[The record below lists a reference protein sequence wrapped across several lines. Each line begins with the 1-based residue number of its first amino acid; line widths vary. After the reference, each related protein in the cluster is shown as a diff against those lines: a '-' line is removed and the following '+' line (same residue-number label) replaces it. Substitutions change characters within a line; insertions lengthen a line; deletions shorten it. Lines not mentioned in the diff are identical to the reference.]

1 MRLTIA
7 EFAKKYGADKAFI
20 LENLETVFASYVVK
34 EKGLTMLDEKAVEVL
49 QPPEAEEQHTEPQ
62 KSRKETEAQKQETE
76 PPAVPEEQT
85 EAELEEAEEQAETE
99 PPEAEEQ
106 TETELEEARAQIAQ
120 LKAELEAERAS
131 KKETE
136 KRLLD
141 MMDKVLELTKN
152 AQKLTENAQKLT
164 AIANNRPL
172 LEDGSKERRLGFFK
186 RLFGKK
192 EKPLP

>member
-20 LENLETVFASYVVK
+20 LENLETVFAPYVVK
-34 EKGLTMLDEKAVEVL
+34 EKGLTMLDEKAVEAL
-49 QPPEAEEQHTEPQ
+49 QSPEAEEQHTEPQ
-62 KSRKETEAQKQETE
+62 KSRKERRKEAEAQ
-76 PPAVPEEQT
+76 AEQAQ
-85 EAELEEAEEQAETE
+85 EAEAIE
-99 PPEAEEQ
+99 PPEVD
-106 TETELEEARAQIAQ
+106 TGELEEARAQIAQ
-120 LKAELEAERAS
+120 LKAELEAERES

-141 MMDKVLELTKN
+141 MMDKVLELT
-152 AQKLTENAQKLT
+152 ENAQKLT
-164 AIANNRPL
+164 AMANNRLL
-172 LEDGSKERRLGFFK
+172 LEDGSKERRPGFFK

>member
-20 LENLETVFASYVVK
+20 LENIETVFAPYVVK
-34 EKGLTMLDEKAVEVL
+34 EKGLTMLDEKAVEAL
-49 QPPEAEEQHTEPQ
+49 QPPEAEKQHTEP
-62 KSRKETEAQKQETE
+62 EAQRQEVE
-76 PPAVPEEQT
+76 PPAIQKEQT
-85 EAELEEAEEQAETE
+85 EA
-99 PPEAEEQ
+99 
-106 TETELEEARAQIAQ
+106 ELEEARAQIAQ
-120 LKAELEAERAS
+120 LKAELEAERES

-141 MMDKVLELTKN
+141 MMDKVLELT
-152 AQKLTENAQKLT
+152 ENAQKLT
-164 AIANNRPL
+164 AMANNRLL
-172 LEDGSKERRLGFFK
+172 LEDGSKERRPGFFK

>member
-20 LENLETVFASYVVK
+20 LENIETVFAPYVVK
-34 EKGLTMLDEKAVEVL
+34 EKGLTMLDEKAVEAL
-49 QPPEAEEQHTEPQ
+49 QPPEAEKQHTEP
-62 KSRKETEAQKQETE
+62 EAQRQEVE
-76 PPAVPEEQT
+76 PPAIQEEQT
-85 EAELEEAEEQAETE
+85 EA
-99 PPEAEEQ
+99 
-106 TETELEEARAQIAQ
+106 ELEEARAQIAQ
-120 LKAELEAERAS
+120 LKAELEAERES

-141 MMDKVLELTKN
+141 MMDKVLELT
-152 AQKLTENAQKLT
+152 ENAQKLT
-164 AIANNRPL
+164 AKANNRLL
-172 LEDGSKERRLGFFK
+172 LEDGSKERRPGFFK

>member
-20 LENLETVFASYVVK
+20 LENLETVFAPYVVK
-34 EKGLTMLDEKAVEVL
+34 EKGLTMLDEKAVEAL
-49 QPPEAEEQHTEPQ
+49 QPPEAEEQHTEP
-62 KSRKETEAQKQETE
+62 EAQRQEVE
-76 PPAVPEEQT
+76 PPAIQEEQT
-85 EAELEEAEEQAETE
+85 EA
-99 PPEAEEQ
+99 
-106 TETELEEARAQIAQ
+106 ELEEARAQIAQ
-120 LKAELEAERAS
+120 LKAELEAERES

-141 MMDKVLELTKN
+141 MMDKVLELT
-152 AQKLTENAQKLT
+152 ENAQKLT
-164 AIANNRPL
+164 AMANNRLL
-172 LEDGSKERRLGFFK
+172 LEDGSKERRPGFFK